1 MPMNEGFVSAAVMQL
16 CAPCIPPHQSGVL
29 EQLTGDRMGWLS
41 AAGLGAVTDRL
52 EALQDKGFSLL
63 PVSANSYCN

>member
-16 CAPCIPPHQSGVL
+16 CAPCIPPSDL
-29 EQLTGDRMGWLS
+29 EQLAGDSTGWLS

>member
-16 CAPCIPPHQSGVL
+16 CAPGIPPRQSAGL
-29 EQLTGDRMGWLS
+29 ELLAGDSMGCLS
-41 AAGLGAVTDRL
+41 PAGLGVVTDHL